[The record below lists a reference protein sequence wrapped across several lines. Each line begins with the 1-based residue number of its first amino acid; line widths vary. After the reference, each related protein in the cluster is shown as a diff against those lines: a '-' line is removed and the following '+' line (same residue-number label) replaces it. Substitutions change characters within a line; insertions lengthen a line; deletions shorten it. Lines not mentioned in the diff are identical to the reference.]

1 VINPAI
7 YGTLRGTNVTQQENS
22 MTQKIGSKH
31 VAQHRGIKERQEIYK
46 TNVAREAVKRA
57 VANAKYR
64 NAVKGQPASTDA
76 AASV

>member
-1 VINPAI
+1 
-7 YGTLRGTNVTQQENS
+7 

-57 VANAKYR
+57 IATAKYR
-64 NAVKGQPASTDA
+64 NAIKGQPARTQA
-76 AASV
+76 PAV